1 MPTRYIQ
8 RRADLAPNDV
18 SRANANAIF
27 IDSDDDQLKFTTGT
41 TGQTTVDIVTESQT
55 QTLTAKTF
63 TSPVVTTPTFTS
75 LVSSITTTTG
85 ASAAAAAAASGT
97 TYVLNR
103 ATGLDFTLPTV
114 ATGLYYQFV
123 VGTNLTTNATIAG
136 AASTLRGTI
145 AAADGGAGTSIAA
158 GTTLT
163 INNTT
168 DVVGDSVEFV
178 SDGTN
183 WFFKG
188 QCAVAVGMSVA

>member
-1 MPTRYIQ
+1 MPTHF
-8 RRADLAPNDV
+8 V
-18 SRANANAIF
+18 SRNSTDPSNHAGLPHAAPIRV
-27 IDSDDDQLKFTTGT
+27 DSDDNILKIIPAGSGT
-41 TGQTTVDIVTESQT
+41 TEVQVVDASST
-55 QTLTAKTF
+55 QTLTNKTL
-63 TSPVVTTPTFTS
+63 TTPTFTS

-97 TYVLNR
+97 TYFLNR

-114 ATGLYYQFV
+114 AAGLYYKFV

-136 AASTLRGTI
+136 AASTLRGNVC
-145 AAADGGAGTSIAA
+145 AADGGAGTSIAA

-163 INNTT
+163 INQTT
-168 DVVGDSVEFV
+168 DIVGDTVEFL